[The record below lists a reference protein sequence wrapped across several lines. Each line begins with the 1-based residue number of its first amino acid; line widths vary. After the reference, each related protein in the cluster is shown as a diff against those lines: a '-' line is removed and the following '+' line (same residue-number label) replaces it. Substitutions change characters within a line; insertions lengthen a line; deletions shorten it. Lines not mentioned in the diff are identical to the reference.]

1 MKMSFTGKIR
11 LIIILLLVISLI
23 QGMIILQR
31 LMNFTDLLGLK
42 LDIQNTILISIF
54 FQFVLTLILIF
65 YIPSFLHRACNEVND
80 LLRDITRGVYSVE
93 IDLENYRHRVD
104 PEFLKIIENIR
115 EMLKSIRTFDRL
127 KKEKIVEHHNRI
139 IALLNLTVNGFI
151 IIDNN
156 GNIVYI
162 NEKVTEN
169 FKAINE
175 KTNLIETNFPPD
187 VENNIKKYAVNLL
200 KTKSKQDP
208 QQFFFPALKK
218 HVGLNSAIIR
228 GLEGEIRGAIISISN
243 LEKKKAEKGEEAENP
258 KDE

>member
-54 FQFVLTLILIF
+54 FQFVLTMILIF

-80 LLRDITRGVYSVE
+80 LLRDITRGVYSIE
-93 IDLENYRHRVD
+93 IDLENYRRRVD
-104 PEFLKIIENIR
+104 PEFLKLIENIR

-139 IALLNLTVNGFI
+139 ISLLNLTVNGFI

-169 FKAINE
+169 FKSINE
-175 KTNLIETNFPPD
+175 KANLIETNFPPD

-208 QQFFFPALKK
+208 QQFFYPTLKR

-228 GLEGEIRGAIISISN
+228 GVEGEIRGAIISISN
-243 LEKKKAEKGEEAENP
+243 LEKKKPEKSEEADNS